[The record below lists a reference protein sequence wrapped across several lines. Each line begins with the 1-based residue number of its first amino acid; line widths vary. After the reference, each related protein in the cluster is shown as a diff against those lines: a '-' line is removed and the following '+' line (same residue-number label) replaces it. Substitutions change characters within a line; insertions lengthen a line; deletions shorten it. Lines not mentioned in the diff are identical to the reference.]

1 VEKTNK
7 NKIFLAVVATAA
19 LLVAALSL
27 RPDVVEVDSF
37 TVDRGRLV
45 VTVQE
50 QGMTRSRY
58 RYAVSAPVT
67 GRLLR
72 SGYIVGDP
80 IEAGDI
86 LATIAPPP
94 QDPREGSIARS
105 AVKAAEAHQREA
117 AARLEEALSNF
128 RRATEE
134 SRRRNDL
141 YEREL
146 IGIEVR
152 DLYAQTA
159 VAAGARLDR
168 ARATLAAANAEL
180 EASRARLLGI
190 DANSDSETAV
200 AIPAPVS
207 GTLLRIYEESE
218 RVLAAGSP
226 LFELGE
232 NDTLE
237 IVIDLLTEEAIN
249 VRPGAPVT
257 ITGWGGDKPLE
268 GIVRYVEPGAFTKI
282 STLGVEEQRVNVIGD
297 LIDPP
302 PGLGAE
308 YRVEAAIQT
317 WSADNV
323 LKIPLGAVFRR
334 RGGWHTFVVDNGTA
348 RLRPLQLG
356 QRSSEYAEVLEGLEE
371 GSRVILYPSD
381 LIDEGVKVRAVKQQ
395 ALAGQP

>member
-1 VEKTNK
+1 MEKTSK
-7 NKIFLAVVATAA
+7 NKTLLAVIATAA
-19 LLVAALSL
+19 LLFAALL
-27 RPDVVEVDSF
+27 LQPDVVEVDSF
-37 TVDRGRLV
+37 TVDRGTLV

-50 QGMTRSRY
+50 QGKTRSRY

-72 SGYIVGDP
+72 SGYLVGDTV
-80 IEAGDI
+80 EAGDI
-86 LATIAPPP
+86 LARIAPPP
-94 QDPREGSIARS
+94 QDPREGSMARS
-105 AVKAAEAHQREA
+105 AVKAAEARQREA

-128 RRATEE
+128 QRATKE

-141 YEREL
+141 YERQL

-159 VAAGARLDR
+159 VAAGARLDS

-190 DANSDSETAV
+190 DANSDSEAVV

-207 GTLLRIYEESE
+207 GTLLKIHEESE
-218 RVLAAGSP
+218 RVLPAGSP

-232 NDTLE
+232 DDTLE
-237 IVIDLLTEEAIN
+237 IVIDLLTEEAMN
-249 VRPGAPVT
+249 VHPGAPVT
-257 ITGWGGDKPLE
+257 ITGWGGNKPLE

-297 LIDPP
+297 IIDPP

-317 WSADNV
+317 WSGDNV

-334 RGGWHTFVVDNGTA
+334 QGGWHTFVIDKGVA

-356 QRSSEYAEVLEGLEE
+356 QRSSEYAEVLAGVEE
-371 GSRVILYPSD
+371 GGQVILYPSD
-381 LIDEGVKVRAVKQQ
+381 LIDEGVKVRAIKQQ
-395 ALAGQP
+395 NVAGQR